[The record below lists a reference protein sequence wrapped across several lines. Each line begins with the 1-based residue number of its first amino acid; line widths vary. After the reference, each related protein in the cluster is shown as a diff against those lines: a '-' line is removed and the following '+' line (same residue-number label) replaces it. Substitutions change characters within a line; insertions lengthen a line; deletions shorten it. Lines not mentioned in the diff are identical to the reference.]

1 MGTGNCIRRCLLC
14 VGCELLADI
23 DASCYVLDFHVSV
36 ATAEELELV
45 YEPFYRILRAK
56 RPGTPIVM
64 ATP

>member
-1 MGTGNCIRRCLLC
+1 MC